1 MRQLGDLLIWV
12 AMLAALV
19 AVLYFTPQLAQF
31 MSDEQRP
38 AAGRTSNHDLASLG
52 NASASRSIH

>member
-1 MRQLGDLLIWV
+1 MV
-12 AMLAALV
+12 AVLA

-38 AAGRTSNHDLASLG
+38 AAGRASNHGLVSLGRG
-52 NASASRSIH
+52 NASRTIN